1 MLRVNNQ
8 SCLVPEEFKDVVKVC
23 YDSYDRTI
31 EETSDFEPSA
41 RKWTSPD
48 AWRYQ
53 NVKELDGNDYSG
65 QLATYSGAGSIQI
78 LRERRNVT
86 KLILREL
93 KEGLW
98 IKRGTRYISLD
109 FTLYN
114 ANLNYFCIIKFN
126 FEFPP
131 TGGIIS
137 TGEYRTVKLLRYITK
152 SDYALMGAE
161 FIFAS
166 MVLYY
171 FVEEVMEIKNN
182 KLAYF
187 TSFWNCLDVFVIL
200 VSMGTIT
207 FNIYKYI
214 AVNTLLKGLL
224 AQPEIYVD
232 FAYLAWWSKMFQN
245 FSGLCIF
252 VAWIKVFKFISFNK
266 TMSQLAGTITKVQ
279 ILFLKNPRKF

>member
-1 MLRVNNQ
+1 MIL
-8 SCLVPEEFKDVVKVC
+8 
-23 YDSYDRTI
+23 
-31 EETSDFEPSA
+31 
-41 RKWTSPD
+41 
-48 AWRYQ
+48 
-53 NVKELDGNDYSG
+53 GH
-65 QLATYSGAGSIQI
+65 LATYSGAGSIQI

-109 FTLYN
+109 LTLYN

-137 TGEYRTVKLLRYITK
+137 TGDYKTVKLLRYITK

-161 FIFAS
+161 FIFAF

-200 VSMGTIT
+200 VSMGTIV

-266 TMSQLAGTITKVQ
+266 TMSQLAGTITKV
-279 ILFLKNPRKF
+279 ILLLN

>member
-1 MLRVNNQ
+1 MIL
-8 SCLVPEEFKDVVKVC
+8 
-23 YDSYDRTI
+23 
-31 EETSDFEPSA
+31 
-41 RKWTSPD
+41 
-48 AWRYQ
+48 
-53 NVKELDGNDYSG
+53 GN
-65 QLATYSGAGSIQI
+65 LATYSGAGSIQI

-109 FTLYN
+109 LTLYN

-137 TGEYRTVKLLRYITK
+137 TGDYKTVKLLRYITK

-161 FIFAS
+161 FVFAF

-200 VSMGTIT
+200 VSMGTIV

-266 TMSQLAGTITKVQ
+266 TMSQLAGTITKVIIEKNFRSGTSQ
-279 ILFLKNPRKF
+279 KIWEKNICEKIREIFFLRITY

>member
-1 MLRVNNQ
+1 MRKRGKIQNHKSQKLRSILENVN
-8 SCLVPEEFKDVVKVC
+8 KHKK
-23 YDSYDRTI
+23 RGKI
-31 EETSDFEPSA
+31 
-41 RKWTSPD
+41 
-48 AWRYQ
+48 Q
-53 NVKELDGNDYSG
+53 NVFLMILGN
-65 QLATYSGAGSIQI
+65 LATYSGAGSIQI

-109 FTLYN
+109 LTLYN

-137 TGEYRTVKLLRYITK
+137 TGDYKTVKLLRYITK

-161 FIFAS
+161 FVFAF

-200 VSMGTIT
+200 VSMGTIV

-266 TMSQLAGTITKVQ
+266 TMSQLAGTITKVIIEEVS
-279 ILFLKNPRKF
+279 ILEHPKNPGKKIEKKIMKNFFY